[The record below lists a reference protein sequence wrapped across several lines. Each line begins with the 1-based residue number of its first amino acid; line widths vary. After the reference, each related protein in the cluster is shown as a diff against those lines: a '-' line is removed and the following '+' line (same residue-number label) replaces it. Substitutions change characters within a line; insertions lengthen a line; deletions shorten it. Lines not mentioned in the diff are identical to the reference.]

1 MKKTTVAIAACAA
14 LVIGIAVADDHE
26 DFKAWMTD
34 TNTNFA
40 SLRKT
45 VAAKNGPETAA
56 AADKLAGL
64 FQHVKS
70 HFEEHKMADGIGFAT
85 SGHDAAM
92 DLASAAKT
100 GDWDKASADLKT
112 IGGACQSCHTA
123 HREKLPDGF
132 YKMK

>member
-1 MKKTTVAIAACAA
+1 MKNTTILVAACSAFV
-14 LVIGIAVADDHE
+14 LGVAFARDHE
-26 DFKAWMTD
+26 EFEAWMKD
-34 TNTNFA
+34 TNANFT

-45 VAAKNGPETAA
+45 VVAKNGPETAA

-64 FQHVKS
+64 FEPVKS
-70 HFEEHKMADGIGFAT
+70 HFEEHKMADGIGFAK

-92 DLASAAKT
+92 DLASAAKS

-112 IGGACQSCHTA
+112 IGGACQSCHAA
-123 HREKLPDGF
+123 HRIKNPDGS